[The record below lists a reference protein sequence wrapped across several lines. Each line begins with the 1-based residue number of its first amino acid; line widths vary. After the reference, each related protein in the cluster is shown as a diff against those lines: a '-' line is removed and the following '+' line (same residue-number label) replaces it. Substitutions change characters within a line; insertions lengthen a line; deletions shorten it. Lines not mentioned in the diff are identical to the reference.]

1 MHPVRPSPRK
11 LSPCPRFSYCL
22 LPISYFLLPI
32 AYSLL
37 PIAYSLFPIA
47 YFLLPIAYFLPATTA
62 QTALI
67 STAVSSAYSGPG
79 TVKPSTREPQT

>member
-11 LSPCPRFSYCL
+11 LSPCPSFSYCLSPIPIAYCL
-22 LPISYFLLPI
+22 LPI
-32 AYSLL
+32 AYC
-37 PIAYSLFPIA
+37 LFPIA
-47 YFLLPIAYFLPATTA
+47 YSLLPIAYFLPATTA